1 MYLKIPYLTYSLL
14 FGVFFGWL
22 VSELI
27 SYIYADAK
35 KMPVVSVDSQKTVVY
50 SGAMLS
56 KLIDDNIF
64 DLDLLSAQ
72 AVETDN
78 GDGTT
83 TSTELVNAKLIGI
96 VSTDTGRGVALILVD
111 GNTIALSIGREKEG
125 LKLVSLGIDEAEVEK
140 GGRKYILK
148 LEKVKSVLSSASSN
162 KSKKGSSGTS
172 SAAAG
177 SLNISIPRAEIVG
190 ELKDLNKVLQSALV
204 SPSYNGTEF
213 LGYKIS
219 RMKEDSP
226 LAKLGLQIGDVITR
240 INGESLK
247 SPEVLFQML
256 SNLDDISA
264 VSIDIMRS
272 GTKNTLFVE
281 II

>member
-1 MYLKIPYLTYSLL
+1 MYLKIPYLAYSLL

-22 VSELI
+22 ASELI

-35 KMPVVSVDSQKTVVY
+35 KLPVVSVSSQKAVVY
-50 SGAMLS
+50 SGEMLR
-56 KLIDDNIF
+56 KLISDNIF
-64 DLDLLSAQ
+64 NLELLSAQ
-72 AVETDN
+72 AVDVEN
-78 GDGTT
+78 EDGTVT
-83 TSTELVNAKLIGI
+83 TPELVNAKLVGI

-111 GNTIALSIGREKEG
+111 GKTIALSIGKEKEG

-140 GGRKYILK
+140 GGKKYLLK
-148 LEKVKSVLSSASSN
+148 IEKGKSVLSTASSRS
-162 KSKKGSSGTS
+162 SKNESSGT

-204 SPSYNGTEF
+204 SPSYEGTEF
-213 LGYKIS
+213 LGYKIA
-219 RMKEDSP
+219 RMKEGSP

>member
-22 VSELI
+22 TSELV

-35 KMPVVSVDSQKTVVY
+35 KMPVVSMSSQKAVVY
-50 SGAMLS
+50 SNEMLS
-56 KLIDDNIF
+56 KLISDNVF
-64 DLDLLSAQ
+64 DLELLSTQ
-72 AVETDN
+72 AVEIDST
-78 GDGTT
+78 DGTV
-83 TSTELVNAKLIGI
+83 STPELVNAKLVGI

-111 GNTIALSIGREKEG
+111 GKTIALSIGREKEG
-125 LKLVSLGIDEAEVEK
+125 LKLISLRVAEAEIEK
-140 GGRKYILK
+140 GGKKYLLK
-148 LEKVKSVLSSASSN
+148 LEKVKSILSSASSN
-162 KSKKGSSGTS
+162 NSKNELSGTP
-172 SAAAG
+172 AAAG

-204 SPSYNGTEF
+204 SPSYDGKEF

-219 RMKEDSP
+219 RMKEGSP
-226 LAKLGLQIGDVITR
+226 LAKLGLQLGDIITR

-264 VSIDIMRS
+264 VSIDIMRN

>member
-22 VSELI
+22 VSELV

-35 KMPVVSVDSQKTVVY
+35 QLPVVSVNSQKAVVY
-50 SGAMLS
+50 SNEMLR
-56 KLIDDNIF
+56 KLVSDNIF
-64 DLDLLSAQ
+64 NLALLSAQ
-72 AVETDN
+72 AIETDN
-78 GDGTT
+78 GDGTVT
-83 TSTELVNAKLIGI
+83 APELVNAKLVGI
-96 VSTDTGRGVALILVD
+96 VSTDMGRGVALILVD
-111 GNTIALSIGREKEG
+111 GKTIALSIGKEKEG
-125 LKLVSLGIDEAEVEK
+125 LKLVSLGIDEAEVER
-140 GGRKYILK
+140 GGRKYLLK
-148 LEKVKSVLSSASSN
+148 LEKGKSVFSTASSSN
-162 KSKKGSSGTS
+162 SKKGSSG
-172 SAAAG
+172 APVAAG

-204 SPSYNGTEF
+204 SPSYEGTEF

-219 RMKEDSP
+219 RMKEGSP
-226 LAKLGLQIGDVITR
+226 LGKLGLQLGDVITR

>member
-1 MYLKIPYLTYSLL
+1 MYLKIPYLAYSLL
-14 FGVFFGWL
+14 FGIFFGWL
-22 VSELI
+22 VSELV

-35 KMPVVSVDSQKTVVY
+35 KLPVVSVNSQKAVVY
-50 SGAMLS
+50 SGEMLR
-56 KLIDDNIF
+56 KLINDNIF
-64 DLDLLSAQ
+64 NLELLSAQ

-78 GDGTT
+78 GDGTAT
-83 TSTELVNAKLIGI
+83 APELVNAKLVGI

-125 LKLVSLGIDEAEVEK
+125 LKLVSLGIDEAEVER
-140 GGRKYILK
+140 GGRKYLLK
-148 LEKVKSVLSSASSN
+148 LEKGKSVLSSGSGSRSGK
-162 KSKKGSSGTS
+162 KSTNTAA
-172 SAAAG
+172 AAAG
-177 SLNISIPRAEIVG
+177 SLNISIPRAEIVN

-204 SPSYNGTEF
+204 SPAYNGKEF

-219 RMKEDSP
+219 RMKEGSP
-226 LAKLGLQIGDVITR
+226 LATLGLQLGDVITR
-240 INGESLK
+240 INGESLQ

-256 SNLDDISA
+256 SNLEDISA

>member
-1 MYLKIPYLTYSLL
+1 MYLKIPYLAYSLL

-22 VSELI
+22 ASELI

-35 KMPVVSVDSQKTVVY
+35 KLPVVSVSSQKAVVY
-50 SGAMLS
+50 SGEMLR
-56 KLIDDNIF
+56 KLISDNIF
-64 DLDLLSAQ
+64 NLELLSAQ
-72 AVETDN
+72 AVDVEN
-78 GDGTT
+78 EDGTVT
-83 TSTELVNAKLIGI
+83 TPELVNAKLVGI

-111 GNTIALSIGREKEG
+111 GKTIALSIGKEKEG

-140 GGRKYILK
+140 GGKKYLLK
-148 LEKVKSVLSSASSN
+148 IEKGKSVLSTASSRN
-162 KSKKGSSGTS
+162 SKNESSGTP
-172 SAAAG
+172 AAAG

-204 SPSYNGTEF
+204 SPSYEGTEF
-213 LGYKIS
+213 LGYKIA
-219 RMKEDSP
+219 RMKEGSP